1 MNLLTD
7 ALCRLGCTEDA
18 QSRLELAQSLG
29 QDLGRP
35 IDLQGRKQRPDV
47 VALVRTAL
55 SVPDGELVLADVVHA
70 YEGPDAAAELHRL
83 IATAAQQPPA
93 VSLQQGPLSGYD
105 IRTAQGLLEAAEDVL
120 PADRLRND
128 LAADVVCEVPLHR
141 TPTQLLRYLAEFM
154 VEPDGL
160 PPAVLLLD
168 HAAEHAAG
176 TEHAAPLTGWADS
189 WAQHA
194 GLTHVLEQRRLGRAT
209 AVLDPE
215 IPRCLIVAVDP
226 ARDTSED
233 IVVRSWFN
241 TGPGRWD
248 PQPAEP
254 EHTTLDGLAPALER
268 ALRRASRLWAD
279 QRTDGAAERPDPEHP
294 AAYVEFMLPYE
305 LLNHDMAGLR
315 LRFGDGAAMSLAL
328 KYAVHLRSLDR
339 MRTDDPVVMAAWRER
354 WRTLRRDGVKVHSW
368 LGPDPGDLAKWQ
380 TALAGEPGCTA
391 VVLDAPGDESALT
404 ALKAALAEGIG
415 LAVWDRRGVFAHER
429 REVVSAVFASVS
441 TSTQIPL
448 AIQRLRRRAEHDVA
462 GPLLLGKHIAFFWDD
477 PTRLVDV
484 DVHEGA
490 GLIRHGA
497 SGTAVD
503 ALVGAEADVY
513 GDTVDETLGGPTG
526 QSTGFGAR
534 DSRDLHETSTA
545 GSVNGSGAVHPDRA
559 ADPGGEPRTDSEEA
573 RP

>member
-1 MNLLTD
+1 MNVLTD
-7 ALCRLGCTEDA
+7 AMCRLGCTEDA
-18 QSRLELAQSLG
+18 QSRLELAQLLG

-35 IDLQGRKQRPDV
+35 IDLRGSKQRPDV
-47 VALVRTAL
+47 VTLVRAAL
-55 SVPDGELVLADVVHA
+55 SVRDGDIVLVDVVHA
-70 YEGPDAAAELHRL
+70 YEGPEAAAELHRL

-93 VSLQQGPLSGYD
+93 VNLQQGPLSGYD
-105 IRTAQGLLEAAEDVL
+105 IRIAHGLLEAAEDVL

-128 LAADVVCEVPLHR
+128 LAADVMCEVPLHR
-141 TPTQLLRYLAEFM
+141 TPTQLLHYLAEFM

-160 PPAVLLLD
+160 PPAVLLVD
-168 HAAEHAAG
+168 HAAEQAAG
-176 TEHAAPLTGWADS
+176 TEHAVALAGWADS
-189 WAQHA
+189 WAQNA
-194 GLTHVLEQRRLGRAT
+194 GLTHVLEQRRLGRTT
-209 AVLDPE
+209 AVPDPA

-226 ARDTSED
+226 ARDTSGD

-268 ALRRASRLWAD
+268 ALRRASRLWA
-279 QRTDGAAERPDPEHP
+279 RRPAAGPTEHPDHERPT
-294 AAYVEFMLPYE
+294 AYVEFMLPYE

-339 MRTDDPVVMAAWRER
+339 MRTDDPVVMATWRER
-354 WRTLRRDGVKVHSW
+354 WHTLRRDGVKVHSW

-391 VVLDAPGDESALT
+391 VVLDAPGDERALT

-429 REVVSAVFASVS
+429 REVVSAVFATVS
-441 TSTQIPL
+441 TSSQIPL
-448 AIQRLRRRAEHDVA
+448 AIHRLRRRAEHDVA
-462 GPLLLGKHIAFFWDD
+462 GPLLLGRHIAFFWDD
-477 PTRLVDV
+477 PTRLVDI
-484 DVHEGA
+484 DA
-490 GLIRHGA
+490 GTGPALHGVA
-497 SGTAVD
+497 DTAVD
-503 ALVGAEADVY
+503 ALVGAGAVP
-513 GDTVDETLGGPTG
+513 GDTVGETFGEAVG
-526 QSTGFGAR
+526 QGSGSDAHASHVVH
-534 DSRDLHETSTA
+534 DTSTA

-559 ADPGGEPRTDSEEA
+559 ADPGGEPRT
-573 RP
+573 RQ